1 MSAHAE
7 VMDLVAQMKS
17 AEQPFVLATVVRTV
31 SVTAAKAGAKAIIRP
46 DGTIVA
52 GWIGGGCARGAV
64 LKAAREA
71 LLDGEPRMVSVQPE
85 NLLAELGVKPGDNR
99 EGIRFASNM
108 CPSKGTMDIFVE
120 PVLPHPSLVIF
131 GASPVA
137 MSLAA
142 QARQL
147 GYHVTLAAPA
157 ADIAAEPDAH
167 VIVDGF
173 APRYL
178 NEARRFVVVSTQGK
192 GDEAALRAALA
203 IKAEYHAFVGSR
215 RKMAALRE
223 KLVAGGIAREAIDRV
238 KAPAGLDLGAI
249 TPEEIAMSILAEIT
263 VERRRGQ
270 RAANPVPANKD
281 STMQMNDSQRIPAP
295 KEKVWAAL
303 NDPEILKQCIPGCQS
318 LDMSSADRDDRDRRV
333 QGRAGEGDLRRQ
345 GDAVRS
351 RSAEQLSDFG
361 RGLRR
366 RCRLCKR
373 RRAVRLEAEGPDV
386 TVLHYDVDAQI
397 GGKLAQLGS
406 RLIDSTAKKLA
417 GEFFASF
424 GQVVG
429 GTAAAPAEAAPKG
442 WLGKLTGAV

>member
-1 MSAHAE
+1 MTAHVE

-17 AEQPFVLATVVRTV
+17 AEQAFALATVVRTV

-71 LLDGEPRMVSVQPE
+71 LADGEPRMVSVQPE
-85 NLLAELGVKPGDNR
+85 DMLAELGVKPGENR

-120 PVLPHPSLVIF
+120 PVLPHPSLLIF

-157 ADIAAEPDAH
+157 ADRTGEPEAH
-167 VIVDGF
+167 VIIDGF
-173 APRYL
+173 EPRYL
-178 NEARRFVVVSTQGK
+178 NDARRFVVVSTQGK
-192 GDEAALRAALA
+192 GDEIALKQA
-203 IKAEYHAFVGSR
+203 IAVDAEYHAFVGSR
-215 RKMAALRE
+215 RKMTALRE

-270 RAANPVPANKD
+270 RAANPVA
-281 STMQMNDSQRIPAP
+281 
-295 KEKVWAAL
+295 
-303 NDPEILKQCIPGCQS
+303 
-318 LDMSSADRDDRDRRV
+318 
-333 QGRAGEGDLRRQ
+333 
-345 GDAVRS
+345 S
-351 RSAEQLSDFG
+351 R
-361 RGLRR
+361 
-366 RCRLCKR
+366 
-373 RRAVRLEAEGPDV
+373 
-386 TVLHYDVDAQI
+386 
-397 GGKLAQLGS
+397 
-406 RLIDSTAKKLA
+406 
-417 GEFFASF
+417 
-424 GQVVG
+424 
-429 GTAAAPAEAAPKG
+429 
-442 WLGKLTGAV
+442 